1 MDYFDISLQL
11 SDEDHELRNAARKF
25 AEEVMRPIAKK
36 LDLMSPEEVVAPA
49 SPMWTFLRKAYEL
62 GYHKTLLPEVY
73 GGLGLTPMQ
82 IHLVNEELAWGSY
95 GLSVLLGV
103 CSFPFFAA
111 CLTGD
116 DALIEEFVTPFC
128 ACTDASMRGCW
139 AITEPEH
146 GSDYLAY
153 EGFFRDSEIRG
164 NVQARLE
171 GDEWVISGQKAAWVS
186 GGSIATHALLFCQ
199 IDPSQ
204 GMAGGGICVCP
215 LEGDGVSRG
224 KPLGKMGQRDL
235 NQGEIYLDG
244 VRIPKHYMFCEPD
257 FYPEMLEMIL
267 ASANAAMGI
276 FATGCARASFEEAL
290 RYAKERVQ
298 GGVPIVQHRSMRQR
312 LFDMFAK
319 VETCRALSRAVVNL
333 NFNVSP
339 PLPEYSLVAK
349 TRCTQMCFEV
359 ADEAIQILGGN
370 GLTQEYLTEK
380 LFRDA
385 RAALI
390 EDGANEALAAA
401 GGHIVAQTYPR
412 NPAEIFE
419 A

>member
-1 MDYFDISLQL
+1 MEYFDISLQL
-11 SDEDHELRNAARKF
+11 TDEDMELRNAAHKF
-25 AEEVMRPIAKK
+25 AEEVMRPIAKQ
-36 LDLMSPEEVVAPA
+36 LDRMSPEEVVAA
-49 SPMWTFLRKAYEL
+49 GSPLWTFLRKAYEL

-73 GGLGLTPMQ
+73 GGLGLTPTQ
-82 IHLVNEELAWGSY
+82 IHLVNEELAWGSF

-103 CSFPFFAA
+103 CAFPFFAA

-116 DALIEEFVTPFC
+116 EGLIEEFVEPFC
-128 ACTDASMRGCW
+128 ACTDGSMRGCW

-153 EGFFRDSEIRG
+153 ESFFRDPRIRG
-164 NVQARLE
+164 NVQARLV
-171 GDEWVISGQKAAWVS
+171 GDEWVISGQKSAWVS

-215 LEGDGVSRG
+215 LDRGGVSRG
-224 KPLGKMGQRDL
+224 KPLRKMGQRDL
-235 NQGEIYLDG
+235 NQGEMYFDE

-257 FYPEMLEMIL
+257 FYSQMLEMIL
-267 ASANAAMGI
+267 SSANAAMSI
-276 FATGCARASFEEAL
+276 FATGCARAAFEEAL
-290 RYAKERVQ
+290 KYAKERVQ
-298 GGVPIVQHRSMRQR
+298 GGLPIVQHRSMRQR
-312 LFDMFAK
+312 LFEMFAK

-339 PLPEYSLVAK
+339 PLPEYSLAAK

-359 ADEAIQILGGN
+359 AHEAVQILGGN
-370 GLTQEYLTEK
+370 GLTEEYLTEK

-385 RAALI
+385 RASLI
-390 EDGANEALAAA
+390 EDGTNEALLAA

-412 NPAEIFE
+412 RAAEVFD

>member
-1 MDYFDISLQL
+1 MEYFDISLQL
-11 SDEDHELRNAARKF
+11 TDEDIELRNAAHKF
-25 AEEVMRPIAKK
+25 AEEVMRPIAKQ
-36 LDLMSPEEVVAPA
+36 LDRMSPEEVVAA
-49 SPMWTFLRKAYEL
+49 GSPLWTFLRKAYEL
-62 GYHKTLLPEVY
+62 GYHKILLPEVY
-73 GGLGLTPMQ
+73 GGLGLTPTQ
-82 IHLVNEELAWGSY
+82 IHLINEELAWGSF

-103 CSFPFFAA
+103 CAFPFFAA

-116 DALIEEFVTPFC
+116 EGLIEEFVAPFC
-128 ACTDASMRGCW
+128 ACTDGSMRGCW

-153 EGFFRDSEIRG
+153 ESFFRDPKIRG
-164 NVQARLE
+164 NVQARLV
-171 GDEWVISGQKAAWVS
+171 GDEWVISGQKSAWVS

-215 LEGDGVSRG
+215 LDRPGVSRG
-224 KPLGKMGQRDL
+224 KPLRKMGQRDL
-235 NQGEIYLDG
+235 NQGEIYFDE
-244 VRIPKHYMFCEPD
+244 VRIPRHYMFCEPD
-257 FYPEMLEMIL
+257 FYSQMLEMIL
-267 ASANAAMGI
+267 SSANAAMSI
-276 FATGCARASFEEAL
+276 FATGCARAAFEDAL
-290 RYAKERVQ
+290 KYAKERVQ
-298 GGVPIVQHRSMRQR
+298 GGAPIVQHRSMRQR
-312 LFDMFAK
+312 LFEMFAK

-339 PLPEYSLVAK
+339 PLPEYSLAAK

-359 ADEAIQILGGN
+359 AHEAVQILGGN
-370 GLTQEYLTEK
+370 GLTEEYLTEK

-385 RAALI
+385 RASLI
-390 EDGANEALAAA
+390 EDGTNEALLAA

-412 NPAEIFE
+412 SAAEVFE

>member
-1 MDYFDISLQL
+1 MEYFDISLQL
-11 SDEDHELRNAARKF
+11 TDEDIELRNAAHKF
-25 AEEVMRPIAKK
+25 AEEVMRPIAKQ
-36 LDLMSPEEVVAPA
+36 LDRMSPEEVVAA
-49 SPMWTFLRKAYEL
+49 GSPLWTFLRKAYEL
-62 GYHKTLLPEVY
+62 GYHKILLPEVY
-73 GGLGLTPMQ
+73 GGLGLTPTQ
-82 IHLVNEELAWGSY
+82 IHLINEELAWGSF

-103 CSFPFFAA
+103 CAFPFFAA

-116 DALIEEFVTPFC
+116 EGLIEEFVAPFC
-128 ACTDASMRGCW
+128 ACTDGSMRGCW

-153 EGFFRDSEIRG
+153 ESFFRDPKIRG
-164 NVQARLE
+164 NVQARLV
-171 GDEWVISGQKAAWVS
+171 GDEWVISGQKSAWVS

-215 LEGDGVSRG
+215 LDRPGVSRG
-224 KPLGKMGQRDL
+224 KPLRKMGQRDL
-235 NQGEIYLDG
+235 NQGEIYFDE
-244 VRIPKHYMFCEPD
+244 VRIPRHYMFCEPD
-257 FYPEMLEMIL
+257 FYSQMLEMIL
-267 ASANAAMGI
+267 SSANAAMSI
-276 FATGCARASFEEAL
+276 FATGCARAAFEEAL
-290 RYAKERVQ
+290 KYAKERVQ
-298 GGVPIVQHRSMRQR
+298 GGAPIVQHRSMRQR
-312 LFDMFAK
+312 LFEMFAK

-339 PLPEYSLVAK
+339 PLPEYSLAAK

-359 ADEAIQILGGN
+359 AHEAVQILGGN
-370 GLTQEYLTEK
+370 GLTEEYLTEK

-385 RAALI
+385 RASLI
-390 EDGANEALAAA
+390 EDGTNEALLAA

-412 NPAEIFE
+412 SAAEVFE